1 MVSRR
6 GRLGPLSPRRD
17 QTAGDATD
25 VGPLAV
31 GRQPH
36 PAREHAAA
44 VPAGRAGAA
53 AARAAPR
60 TAAPAHAATSAAPGG
75 RAPAL
80 GRRREAVHPS
90 VPRDQAAET
99 AAGVGQEHEEAQHR
113 I

>member
-36 PAREHAAA
+36 PARQHAAA

-60 TAAPAHAATSAAPGG
+60 TAAPAHVAASAAPGG

-99 AAGVGQEHEEAQHR
+99 TAGVGQEHEEAQHR

>member
-44 VPAGRAGAA
+44 VPTGRAGAA

-60 TAAPAHAATSAAPGG
+60 TATPAHVAASAAPGG
-75 RAPAL
+75 RAPVL

-90 VPRDQAAET
+90 VPRD
-99 AAGVGQEHEEAQHR
+99 
-113 I
+113 

>member
-36 PAREHAAA
+36 SARQHAAA
-44 VPAGRAGAA
+44 VPAGRAGAT
-53 AARAAPR
+53 AARAAAR
-60 TAAPAHAATSAAPGG
+60 TASSADAAASAAPGG
-75 RAPAL
+75 RAPTL

-99 AAGVGQEHEEAQHR
+99 TAGVGQKHEEAQHR